1 MGLVWFGLK
10 KCSSVRR
17 LQLITTHVTVEKLIY
32 SITAMLNELCILD
45 FDTVVNCNNHTQ
57 QQVSNVIAF

>member
-32 SITAMLNELCILD
+32 SKYYSITAMLNEL
-45 FDTVVNCNNHTQ
+45 
-57 QQVSNVIAF
+57 